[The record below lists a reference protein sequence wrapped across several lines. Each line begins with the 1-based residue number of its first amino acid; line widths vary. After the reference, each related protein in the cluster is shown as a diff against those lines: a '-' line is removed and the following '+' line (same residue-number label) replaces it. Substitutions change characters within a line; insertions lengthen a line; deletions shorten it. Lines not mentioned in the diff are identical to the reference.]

1 MKLRPHGKAGRRIG
15 AGTIHG
21 APAGMEGKMTGLIE
35 TGAMPRR
42 ARSFAPILAAVLA
55 VLPACAGRIAR
66 APEPPPT
73 GPFRTAS
80 GAATHPRCMPP
91 KRPGPD
97 GSAPRC
103 VVSFGRGTTA
113 MTASPDGAVALIT
126 LLDVDAT
133 AWTLPDLAYAHGF
146 DPIPEEAGEA
156 AHGGEKEGPQA
167 LLVAPDSRSAL
178 FAVEDRLVR
187 YDLASGKVLGEFE
200 GAEGRGMVDNVAWS
214 PDGRRVL
221 LTSAGDG
228 KARLAD
234 VAAGRILRTF
244 AVEGRVVKMA
254 FAPDGHSAALG
265 TEVGTVAI
273 VDLEAAGRKPRVLT
287 PSTQE
292 ITGLAHLDATL
303 VVAARDGKLRL
314 FDREGKKLAEAA
326 TGGPI
331 TRFALAP
338 KDGLAAVADADNVVR
353 VFTVPGLAE
362 HARYAWH
369 QASIT
374 ALAWG
379 AGPTLLAADNDG
391 ELAAWPVPAPR

>member
-1 MKLRPHGKAGRRIG
+1 MAAHGKTGRGIG

-21 APAGMEGKMTGLIE
+21 GPAGMEGKTRGLID
-35 TGAMPRR
+35 TGAMLRR
-42 ARSFAPILAAVLA
+42 SRSAVILAAILA
-55 VLPACAGRIAR
+55 ALPACAGRIAR

-73 GPFRTAS
+73 GPFRTAT
-80 GAATHPRCMPP
+80 GDPTHPRCMAP
-91 KRPGPD
+91 KRRGAD

-126 LLDVDAT
+126 FLDVDAT
-133 AWTLPDLAYAHGF
+133 AWTLPDLAYGHGF
-146 DPIPEEAGEA
+146 DPIPEEPGEA

-167 LLVAPDSRSAL
+167 LLVAPDSRSAI

-187 YDLASGKVLGEFE
+187 YDLASGKVLGEFA
-200 GAEGRGMVDNVAWS
+200 GPEGRGMVDNVAWS
-214 PDGRRVL
+214 PDGRQVL

-254 FAPDGHSAALG
+254 FAPDGRSAALG

-273 VDLEAAGRKPRVLT
+273 VDLGGSAEKPRVLT

-292 ITGLAHLDATL
+292 ITGLAYLDATL
-303 VVAARDGKLRL
+303 VVASRDGTLRL
-314 FDREGKKLAEAA
+314 FAPESGTKLAEVA

-331 TRFALAP
+331 ARFALAP
-338 KDGLAAVADADNVVR
+338 KEGLVGVADADHVVR
-353 VFTVPGLAE
+353 VLTVPALGE
-362 HARYAWH
+362 RARYAWH

-379 AGPTLLAADNDG
+379 IGPTLLAADNDG

>member
-1 MKLRPHGKAGRRIG
+1 
-15 AGTIHG
+15 
-21 APAGMEGKMTGLIE
+21 
-35 TGAMPRR
+35 MPRPPR
-42 ARSFAPILAAVLA
+42 VRPVILAALLA
-55 VLPACAGRIAR
+55 ALPACAGRLGH

-73 GPFRTAS
+73 GPFRTAT
-80 GAATHPRCMPP
+80 GDATHPRCMAP
-91 KRPGPD
+91 KRPGTE

-113 MTASPDGAVALIT
+113 MTVSPDGAVALIT

-133 AWTLPDLAYAHGF
+133 AWELPELVYGHGF
-146 DPIPEEAGEA
+146 DPIPEEPGE

-167 LLVAPDSRSAL
+167 LLVAPDSRSAI

-187 YDLASGKVLGEFE
+187 YDLASGKVLGDFE
-200 GAEGRGMVDNVAWS
+200 GPEGQGMVDNVAWS
-214 PDGRRVL
+214 PDGRQVL

-234 VAAGRILRTF
+234 VASGRIARTF
-244 AVEGRVVKMA
+244 AVDGRVVKMA
-254 FAPDGHSAALG
+254 FAPDGRSAALG

-273 VDLEAAGRKPRVLT
+273 VDLAAAAGRKPRALT

-292 ITGLAHLDATL
+292 ITGLGYLGETL

-314 FDREGKKLAEAA
+314 FDPGTGKKLAEATA
-326 TGGPI
+326 GGPI

-338 KDGLAAVADADNVVR
+338 KDGLIGVADADNIVR
-353 VFTVPGLAE
+353 VFTVPALAE
-362 HARYAWH
+362 RARYAWH

-379 AGPTLLAADNDG
+379 VGPTLLAADNDG
-391 ELAAWPVPAPR
+391 ELAAWPIPAPR

>member
-1 MKLRPHGKAGRRIG
+1 
-15 AGTIHG
+15 
-21 APAGMEGKMTGLIE
+21 MEGKMTGLIE

-42 ARSFAPILAAVLA
+42 SRFSAVVLA
-55 VLPACAGRIAR
+55 VVLAALPACAGRMAR
-66 APEPPPT
+66 APEAPPT
-73 GPFRTAS
+73 GPFRTAA
-80 GAATHPRCMPP
+80 GDATHPRCMPP
-91 KRPGPD
+91 KRPGAD
-97 GSAPRC
+97 GATPRC

-113 MTASPDGAVALIT
+113 MTASPDGAVVLIT

-133 AWTLPDLAYAHGF
+133 AWTLPELAYGHGF
-146 DPIPEEAGEA
+146 DPIPEEPGAE

-167 LLVAPDSRSAL
+167 LLIAPDSRSAI

-187 YDLASGKVLGEFE
+187 YDLTSGKVLGELE
-200 GAEGRGMVDNVAWS
+200 GPEGRGMVDNVAWS
-214 PDGRRVL
+214 PDGRQVL

-234 VAAGRILRTF
+234 VASGRMLRTF

-254 FAPDGHSAALG
+254 FAPDGRSAALG

-273 VDLEAAGRKPRVLT
+273 VDLEAAGRKPRMLT

-314 FDREGKKLAEAA
+314 FDASTGKKLAEAA

-331 TRFALAP
+331 ARFALAP
-338 KDGLAAVADADNVVR
+338 KEGLVGVADADNVVR

-362 HARYAWH
+362 RARYAWH

-379 AGPTLLAADNDG
+379 VGPTLLAADNDG
-391 ELAAWPVPAPR
+391 ELAAWAVPPTP